1 MIDFRYHVVS
11 LVAVF
16 IALAVGIA
24 LGAGPLR
31 EGLSSTLESEVSQLR
46 EERTVLREQ
55 VDAADARAAARE
67 QAFGRVSTRVLEGT
81 LSGVSVGVV
90 TLPGADRNTIDE
102 LEDRLSTAGADLALS
117 VDVSDDWADT
127 EPDEARTEALDSV
140 RELVR
145 VPEPREGAAT
155 EVGTA
160 LAAVLAGADQPG
172 DLGAWRRAATIL
184 EDEGLVD
191 LTWHD
196 ATSDSFTDRR
206 PPDTLVVV
214 SGGLDAAAVEEPA
227 GELALAARL
236 DLVDGLAELDV
247 PTVVAGQGT
256 EKAPQEGEDH
266 LDPLVGAV
274 RDDRGLALQVS
285 TVDNLEHVTGQVAT
299 AMALAWA
306 LDGRAGH
313 YGLGR
318 LADASL
324 PQVPPVRTVSVGVPV
339 PDPTGDDGQD
349 GSGQTQ
355 DEGTDAGGQTDG
367 EGADGEEAAG
377 EGGTGDAGAD
387 GTQEDGALGD
397 LLPDPAATTS
407 S

>member
-46 EERTVLREQ
+46 EERTTLREH

-67 QAFGRVSTRVLEGT
+67 QAFGRVSGRVLEGT
-81 LSGVSVGVV
+81 LSGVRVGVV

-102 LEDRLSTAGADLALS
+102 LEERLTTAGADLALN
-117 VDVSDDWADT
+117 VDVSDAWADT
-127 EPDEARTEALDSV
+127 EPDEARDEALRSV
-140 RELVR
+140 EDLVR
-145 VPEPREGAAT
+145 VPEPREGAVPGVA
-155 EVGTA
+155 TA

-172 DLGAWRRAATIL
+172 DLGAWRQAATIL

-191 LTWHD
+191 LTWRD

-214 SGGLDAAAVEEPA
+214 GGGLDAAAVEEPD
-227 GELALAARL
+227 GEQALATRM
-236 DLVDGLAELDV
+236 DLVDGLAELGV

-256 EKAPQEGEDH
+256 EKTPEEGVDH

-274 RDDRGLALQVS
+274 RDDRGLAQRVS

-318 LADASL
+318 LADSSI

-339 PDPTGDDGQD
+339 PDP
-349 GSGQTQ
+349 
-355 DEGTDAGGQTDG
+355 A
-367 EGADGEEAAG
+367 
-377 EGGTGDAGAD
+377 
-387 GTQEDGALGD
+387 EDGADAAEDGDGTDGGDGTGEGDGGEAGGPEAEGAEDGGTLGD
-397 LLPDPAATTS
+397 LLLPDPSASTS
-407 S
+407 AP

>member
-46 EERTVLREQ
+46 EERTTLREQ

-67 QAFGRVSTRVLEGT
+67 QAFGRVSGRALEGT
-81 LSGVSVGVV
+81 LSGVRVGVV
-90 TLPGADRNTIDE
+90 ALPGADRNTIDA
-102 LEDRLSTAGADLALS
+102 LEERLSTAGADLALS
-117 VDVSDDWADT
+117 VEIADSWADA
-127 EPDEARTEALDSV
+127 EPDASRSETLRSV
-140 RELVR
+140 QDLVR
-145 VPEPREGAAT
+145 VPEPREGADPDVA
-155 EVGTA
+155 TA

-172 DLGAWRRAATIL
+172 DLGAWRQAATLL

-191 LTWHD
+191 LTWRD

-206 PPDTLVVV
+206 PPDTFVVV
-214 SGGLDAAAVEEPA
+214 SGGLDAADAEEPA
-227 GELALAARL
+227 GEQALAARL
-236 DLVDGLAELDV
+236 DLVEGLAELDV

-256 EKAPQEGEDH
+256 EKAPVEGEDH

-274 RDDRGLALQVS
+274 RDDRGLAQEVS
-285 TVDNLEHVTGQVAT
+285 TVDNLEHITGQVAT

-306 LDGRAGH
+306 LDGVVGH

-318 LADASL
+318 LADSSL

-339 PDPTGDDGQD
+339 PDGGTDEGGAEEGSTGRKDGRTSGDPADPGTAED
-349 GSGQTQ
+349 GSGVG
-355 DEGTDAGGQTDG
+355 EVPGTDVAQ
-367 EGADGEEAAG
+367 
-377 EGGTGDAGAD
+377 EGGG
-387 GTQEDGALGD
+387 LGE
-397 LLPDPAATTS
+397 LLPDPAGTTS
-407 S
+407 AP